1 MEKIKE
7 NIHNDFEKLKQN
19 KEQYFD
25 KFYNNNYNL
34 VYRISFSILKDKE
47 NSEDVTQ
54 NVFEKIYKLPNDKL
68 ADNFES
74 TWLYTVTKNESLQ
87 YIRKNK
93 FNIPLDENL
102 DIIISNNNEI
112 DDVAENEDYK
122 KIVKK
127 LNKKQEQI
135 VSLKVLSDFT
145 FKEIAEILSIPTT
158 TVQWYYYKS
167 IKSLKIAI
175 SNLAM
180 FIIALVIGLKVG
192 IKSDNEN
199 SKSNA
204 KLNSA
209 TSNETLQEDSSY
221 SDIKSET
228 SSGELNVSDS
238 ESTSKSDISSSNK
251 LLENSNIAEETIES
265 ILANDSVSEQTTSNV
280 NAISV
285 GLFSLAGIFLLI
297 SIIFS
302 IIFIKHQQKGRKKSS
317 KK

>member
-7 NIHNDFEKLKQN
+7 NIHNDFKNLKQN
-19 KEQYFD
+19 REQYFNE
-25 KFYNNNYNL
+25 FYNNNYNL

-68 ADNFES
+68 AENFES

-87 YIRKNK
+87 YIRKSK
-93 FNIPLDENL
+93 FNIPLDENI
-102 DIIISNNNEI
+102 DVIKSNNNEI
-112 DDVAENEDYK
+112 DDIVENEDYK

-127 LNKKQEQI
+127 LNKKEEQI
-135 VSLKVLSDFT
+135 ISLKVLSEFT
-145 FKEIAEILSIPTT
+145 FKEIGEILSMPTA

-180 FIIALVIGLKVG
+180 FIIALVTGLKVG
-192 IKSDNEN
+192 IRSDNEN
-199 SKSNA
+199 DKSNT
-204 KLNSA
+204 KNSP
-209 TSNETLQEDSSY
+209 TTNNNIQEDSSS
-221 SDIKSET
+221 SDIKSDSVYEQDNT
-228 SSGELNVSDS
+228 SKT
-238 ESTSKSDISSSNK
+238 ESTSRPNTSSV
-251 LLENSNIAEETIES
+251 ENSYIGNEKIES
-265 ILANDSVSEQTTSNV
+265 ISTSDSTAEISASNI
-280 NAISV
+280 NAISL
-285 GLFSLAGIFLLI
+285 GLLSAAGIFLLI

-302 IIFIKHQQKGRKKSS
+302 IIFIKHQQKDKKESS

>member
-7 NIHNDFEKLKQN
+7 NIHNDFENLKQN
-19 KEQYFD
+19 KEQYFNE
-25 KFYNNNYNL
+25 FYNNNYNL

-93 FNIPLDENL
+93 FNIPLDENI
-102 DIIISNNNEI
+102 DVIKTDNNEI
-112 DDVAENEDYK
+112 DDIAENEDYK
-122 KIVKK
+122 KMVKK
-127 LNKKQEQI
+127 LNKKEEQI
-135 VSLKVLSDFT
+135 VSLKVLSEFT
-145 FKEIAEILSIPTT
+145 FKEIGEILSMPTA

-180 FIIALVIGLKVG
+180 FIIALVTGLKVG
-192 IKSDNEN
+192 LKNDEKNSTNMDTATVNEEFQKDF
-199 SKSNA
+199 SS
-204 KLNSA
+204 
-209 TSNETLQEDSSY
+209 SNE
-221 SDIKSET
+221 KSGT
-228 SSGELNVSDS
+228 SSIT
-238 ESTSKSDISSSNK
+238 ESTSKQNISSVQNSHIVDEVN
-251 LLENSNIAEETIES
+251 ESVSVDSMAESSVSNI
-265 ILANDSVSEQTTSNV
+265 NC
-280 NAISV
+280 ISV
-285 GLFSLAGIFLLI
+285 GLLSLAGIFLLI

>member
-7 NIHNDFEKLKQN
+7 NIHNDFENLKQN
-19 KEQYFD
+19 KEQYFNE
-25 KFYNNNYNL
+25 FYNNNYNL

-93 FNIPLDENL
+93 FNIPLDENI
-102 DIIISNNNEI
+102 DVIKTDNNEI
-112 DDVAENEDYK
+112 DDIAENEDYK
-122 KIVKK
+122 KMVKK
-127 LNKKQEQI
+127 LNKKEEQI
-135 VSLKVLSDFT
+135 VSLKVLSEFT
-145 FKEIAEILSIPTT
+145 FKEIGEILSMPTA

-180 FIIALVIGLKVG
+180 FIIALVTGLKVG
-192 IKSDNEN
+192 LKNDEKNSTNMDTATVNEEFQKDFSSSDEKSG
-199 SKSNA
+199 
-204 KLNSA
+204 
-209 TSNETLQEDSSY
+209 
-221 SDIKSET
+221 T
-228 SSGELNVSDS
+228 SSIT
-238 ESTSKSDISSSNK
+238 ESTSKQNISSVQNSHIVDEVN
-251 LLENSNIAEETIES
+251 ESASVDSIAESSVSNI
-265 ILANDSVSEQTTSNV
+265 NG
-280 NAISV
+280 ISV
-285 GLFSLAGIFLLI
+285 GLLSLAGIFLLI

>member
-7 NIHNDFEKLKQN
+7 NIHNDFENLKQN
-19 KEQYFD
+19 KEQYFNE
-25 KFYNNNYNL
+25 FYNNNYNL

-93 FNIPLDENL
+93 FNIPLDENI
-102 DIIISNNNEI
+102 DVIKTDNNEI
-112 DDVAENEDYK
+112 DDIAENEDYK
-122 KIVKK
+122 KMVKK
-127 LNKKQEQI
+127 LNKKEEQI
-135 VSLKVLSDFT
+135 VSLKVLSEFT
-145 FKEIAEILSIPTT
+145 FKEIGEILSMPTA

-180 FIIALVIGLKVG
+180 FIIALVTGLKVG
-192 IKSDNEN
+192 LKNDEKNSTNMDTATVNEEFQKDFSSSDEKSG
-199 SKSNA
+199 
-204 KLNSA
+204 
-209 TSNETLQEDSSY
+209 
-221 SDIKSET
+221 T
-228 SSGELNVSDS
+228 SSIT
-238 ESTSKSDISSSNK
+238 ESTSKQNISSVQNSHIVD
-251 LLENSNIAEETIES
+251 EVVESASVDSIAESSVSNI
-265 ILANDSVSEQTTSNV
+265 NG
-280 NAISV
+280 ISV
-285 GLFSLAGIFLLI
+285 GLLSLAGIFLLI

>member
-7 NIHNDFEKLKQN
+7 NIHKDFKNLKQN
-19 KEQYFD
+19 KEQYFNE
-25 KFYNNNYNL
+25 FYNNNYNL

-68 ADNFES
+68 AENFES

-87 YIRKNK
+87 YIRKSK
-93 FNIPLDENL
+93 FNIPLDENI
-102 DIIISNNNEI
+102 DVIKSNNNEI
-112 DDVAENEDYK
+112 DDIVENEDYK

-127 LNKKQEQI
+127 LNKKEEQI
-135 VSLKVLSDFT
+135 ISLKVLSEFT
-145 FKEIAEILSIPTT
+145 FKEIGEILSMPTA

-180 FIIALVIGLKVG
+180 FIIALVTGLKVG
-192 IKSDNEN
+192 IRSDNEN
-199 SKSNA
+199 DKSNT
-204 KLNSA
+204 KNSLI
-209 TSNETLQEDSSY
+209 TNNNIQEDSSS
-221 SDIKSET
+221 SDIKLDSVYEQDNT
-228 SSGELNVSDS
+228 SKT
-238 ESTSKSDISSSNK
+238 ESTSRPNTSSV
-251 LLENSNIAEETIES
+251 ENSYVGDEIIGS
-265 ILANDSVSEQTTSNV
+265 LSKNDSTAEISASNI
-280 NAISV
+280 NAISL
-285 GLFSLAGIFLLI
+285 GLLSAAGIFLLI

-302 IIFIKHQQKGRKKSS
+302 IIFIKHQQKDKKESS

>member
-7 NIHNDFEKLKQN
+7 NIHNDFKNLKQN
-19 KEQYFD
+19 KEQYFNE
-25 KFYNNNYNL
+25 FYNNNYNL

-54 NVFEKIYKLPNDKL
+54 NVFEKIYKLPNEKL

-93 FNIPLDENL
+93 FNVSLDENINVIKS
-102 DIIISNNNEI
+102 DNNEI
-112 DDVAENEDYK
+112 DDIAENEDYN

-127 LNKKQEQI
+127 LNKKEEQI
-135 VSLKVLSDFT
+135 ISLKVLSEFT
-145 FKEIAEILSIPTT
+145 FKEIGEILSMPTA

-175 SNLAM
+175 SNFAM
-180 FIIALVIGLKVG
+180 FIIALVTGLKIG
-192 IKSDNEN
+192 IKTDNKTDKSDTELNFATSKEEN
-199 SKSNA
+199 QQN
-204 KLNSA
+204 LNS
-209 TSNETLQEDSSY
+209 
-221 SDIKSET
+221 SDI
-228 SSGELNVSDS
+228 NS
-238 ESTSKSDISSSNK
+238 ESTSISGSASESDTSSF
-251 LLENSNIAEETIES
+251 ENSHITGEVIES
-265 ILANDSVSEQTTSNV
+265 ISTNDFETKSSSLDVST
-280 NAISV
+280 ISV
-285 GLFSLAGIFLLI
+285 GLFSLAGVFLLI

-302 IIFIKHQQKGRKKSS
+302 IIFIKHQQKGKKKSS

>member
-7 NIHNDFEKLKQN
+7 NIHNDFENLKQN
-19 KEQYFD
+19 KEQYFNE
-25 KFYNNNYNL
+25 FYNNNYNL

-93 FNIPLDENL
+93 FNIPLDENINVIKS
-102 DIIISNNNEI
+102 DNNEI
-112 DDVAENEDYK
+112 DDIAENEDYK
-122 KIVKK
+122 KMVKK
-127 LNKKQEQI
+127 LNKKEEQI
-135 VSLKVLSDFT
+135 VSLKVLSEFT
-145 FKEIAEILSIPTT
+145 FKEIGEILSMPTA

-180 FIIALVIGLKVG
+180 FIIALVTGLKVG
-192 IKSDNEN
+192 LKNDEKSSTNMD
-199 SKSNA
+199 
-204 KLNSA
+204 SA
-209 TSNETLQEDSSY
+209 TVNEEFQKDFSS
-221 SDIKSET
+221 SDEKSET
-228 SSGELNVSDS
+228 SSITEI
-238 ESTSKSDISSSNK
+238 TSKQNISSVQNSHIVDEVN
-251 LLENSNIAEETIES
+251 ESVSVDSMAESSVSNI
-265 ILANDSVSEQTTSNV
+265 NC
-280 NAISV
+280 ISV
-285 GLFSLAGIFLLI
+285 GLLSLAGLFLLI

>member
-7 NIHNDFEKLKQN
+7 NIHNDFENLKQN
-19 KEQYFD
+19 KEQYFNE
-25 KFYNNNYNL
+25 FYNNNYNL

-93 FNIPLDENL
+93 FNIPLDENI
-102 DIIISNNNEI
+102 DVIKTDNNEI
-112 DDVAENEDYK
+112 DDIAENEDYK
-122 KIVKK
+122 KMVKK
-127 LNKKQEQI
+127 LNKKEEQI
-135 VSLKVLSDFT
+135 VSLKVLSEFT
-145 FKEIAEILSIPTT
+145 FKEIGEILSMPTA

-180 FIIALVIGLKVG
+180 FIIALVTGLKVG
-192 IKSDNEN
+192 LKNDEKNSTNMDTATVNEEFQKDFSSSDEKSG
-199 SKSNA
+199 
-204 KLNSA
+204 
-209 TSNETLQEDSSY
+209 
-221 SDIKSET
+221 T
-228 SSGELNVSDS
+228 SSIT
-238 ESTSKSDISSSNK
+238 ESTSKQNISSVQNSHIVDEVN
-251 LLENSNIAEETIES
+251 ESVSVDSIAESSVSNI
-265 ILANDSVSEQTTSNV
+265 NG
-280 NAISV
+280 ISV
-285 GLFSLAGIFLLI
+285 GLLSLAGIFLLI

>member
-7 NIHNDFEKLKQN
+7 NIHNDFKNLKQN
-19 KEQYFD
+19 REQYFNE
-25 KFYNNNYNL
+25 FYNNNYNL

-68 ADNFES
+68 AENFES

-87 YIRKNK
+87 YIRKSK
-93 FNIPLDENL
+93 FNIPLDENI
-102 DIIISNNNEI
+102 DVIKSNNNEI
-112 DDVAENEDYK
+112 DDIVENEDYK

-127 LNKKQEQI
+127 LNKKEEQI
-135 VSLKVLSDFT
+135 ISLKVLSEFT
-145 FKEIAEILSIPTT
+145 FKEIGEILSMPTA

-180 FIIALVIGLKVG
+180 FIIALVTGLKVG

-199 SKSNA
+199 DKSNT
-204 KLNSA
+204 KNSH
-209 TSNETLQEDSSY
+209 TTNNNIQEDFSS
-221 SDIKSET
+221 SDIKSDSVYKQDNTSKTESTLGPNT
-228 SSGELNVSDS
+228 SSV
-238 ESTSKSDISSSNK
+238 
-251 LLENSNIAEETIES
+251 ENSYVGDEIIGS
-265 ILANDSVSEQTTSNV
+265 LSKNDSTAEISASNI
-280 NAISV
+280 NAISL
-285 GLFSLAGIFLLI
+285 GLLSAAGIFLLI

-302 IIFIKHQQKGRKKSS
+302 IIFIKHQQKDKKESS

>member
-7 NIHNDFEKLKQN
+7 NIHNDFENLKQN
-19 KEQYFD
+19 KEQYFNE
-25 KFYNNNYNL
+25 FYNNNYNL

-93 FNIPLDENL
+93 FNIPLDENI
-102 DIIISNNNEI
+102 DVIKSDNNEI
-112 DDVAENEDYK
+112 DDIAENEDYK
-122 KIVKK
+122 KMVKK
-127 LNKKQEQI
+127 LNKKEEQI
-135 VSLKVLSDFT
+135 VSLKVLSEFT
-145 FKEIAEILSIPTT
+145 FKEIGEILSMPTA

-180 FIIALVIGLKVG
+180 FIIALVTGLKVG
-192 IKSDNEN
+192 LKNDEKNSTNMDTATVNEEFQKDFSSSDEKSG
-199 SKSNA
+199 
-204 KLNSA
+204 
-209 TSNETLQEDSSY
+209 
-221 SDIKSET
+221 T
-228 SSGELNVSDS
+228 SSIT
-238 ESTSKSDISSSNK
+238 ESTSKQNISSVQNSHIVD
-251 LLENSNIAEETIES
+251 EVVESASVDSIAESSVSNI
-265 ILANDSVSEQTTSNV
+265 NG
-280 NAISV
+280 ISV
-285 GLFSLAGIFLLI
+285 GLLSLAGIFLLI

>member
-7 NIHNDFEKLKQN
+7 NIHNDFENLKQN
-19 KEQYFD
+19 KEQYFNE
-25 KFYNNNYNL
+25 FYNNNYNL

-93 FNIPLDENL
+93 FNIPLDENI
-102 DIIISNNNEI
+102 DVIKTDNNEI
-112 DDVAENEDYK
+112 DDIAENEDYK
-122 KIVKK
+122 KMVKK
-127 LNKKQEQI
+127 LNKKEEQI
-135 VSLKVLSDFT
+135 VSLKVLSEFT
-145 FKEIAEILSIPTT
+145 FKEIGEILSMPTA

-180 FIIALVIGLKVG
+180 FIIALVTGLKVG
-192 IKSDNEN
+192 LKNDEKSSTNMD
-199 SKSNA
+199 
-204 KLNSA
+204 SA
-209 TSNETLQEDSSY
+209 TVNEEFQKDFSS
-221 SDIKSET
+221 SDEKSGT
-228 SSGELNVSDS
+228 SSIT
-238 ESTSKSDISSSNK
+238 ESTSKQNISSVQNSHIVD
-251 LLENSNIAEETIES
+251 EVVESASVDSIAESSVSNI
-265 ILANDSVSEQTTSNV
+265 NG
-280 NAISV
+280 ISV
-285 GLFSLAGIFLLI
+285 GLLSLAGLFLLI

-302 IIFIKHQQKGRKKSS
+302 IIFIKHQQKGGKKSS

>member
-7 NIHNDFEKLKQN
+7 NIHNDFENLKQN
-19 KEQYFD
+19 KEQYFNE
-25 KFYNNNYNL
+25 FYNNNYNL

-93 FNIPLDENL
+93 FNIPLDENI
-102 DIIISNNNEI
+102 DVIKTDNNEI
-112 DDVAENEDYK
+112 DDIAENEDYK
-122 KIVKK
+122 KMVKK
-127 LNKKQEQI
+127 LNKKEEQI
-135 VSLKVLSDFT
+135 VSLKVLSEFT
-145 FKEIAEILSIPTT
+145 FKEIGEILSMPTA

-180 FIIALVIGLKVG
+180 FIIALVTGLKVG
-192 IKSDNEN
+192 LKNDEKNSTNMDTATVNEEFQKDF
-199 SKSNA
+199 SS
-204 KLNSA
+204 
-209 TSNETLQEDSSY
+209 SNE
-221 SDIKSET
+221 KSGT
-228 SSGELNVSDS
+228 SSIT
-238 ESTSKSDISSSNK
+238 ESTSKQNISSVQNSHIVDEVN
-251 LLENSNIAEETIES
+251 ESVSVDSMAESSVSNI
-265 ILANDSVSEQTTSNV
+265 NG
-280 NAISV
+280 ISV
-285 GLFSLAGIFLLI
+285 GLLSLAGIFLLI

>member
-7 NIHNDFEKLKQN
+7 NIHNDFENLKQN
-19 KEQYFD
+19 KEQYFNE
-25 KFYNNNYNL
+25 FYNNNYNL

-93 FNIPLDENL
+93 FNIPLDENI
-102 DIIISNNNEI
+102 DVIKTDNNEI
-112 DDVAENEDYK
+112 DDIAENEDYK
-122 KIVKK
+122 KMVKK
-127 LNKKQEQI
+127 LNKKEEQI
-135 VSLKVLSDFT
+135 VSLKVLSEFT
-145 FKEIAEILSIPTT
+145 FKEIGEILSMPTA

-180 FIIALVIGLKVG
+180 FIIALVTGLKVG
-192 IKSDNEN
+192 LKNDEKSSTNMD
-199 SKSNA
+199 
-204 KLNSA
+204 SA
-209 TSNETLQEDSSY
+209 TVNEEFQKDFSS
-221 SDIKSET
+221 SDEKSGT
-228 SSGELNVSDS
+228 SSIT
-238 ESTSKSDISSSNK
+238 ESTSKQNISSVQNSHIVD
-251 LLENSNIAEETIES
+251 EVVESASVDSIAESSVSNI
-265 ILANDSVSEQTTSNV
+265 NG
-280 NAISV
+280 ISV
-285 GLFSLAGIFLLI
+285 GLLSLAGIFLLI

>member
-7 NIHNDFEKLKQN
+7 NIHNDFENLKQN
-19 KEQYFD
+19 KEQYFNE
-25 KFYNNNYNL
+25 FYNNNYNL

-93 FNIPLDENL
+93 FNIPLDENI
-102 DIIISNNNEI
+102 DVIKTDNNEI
-112 DDVAENEDYK
+112 DDIAENEDYK
-122 KIVKK
+122 KMVKK
-127 LNKKQEQI
+127 LNKKEEQI
-135 VSLKVLSDFT
+135 VSLKVLSEFT
-145 FKEIAEILSIPTT
+145 FKEIGEILSMPTA

-180 FIIALVIGLKVG
+180 FIIALVTGLKVG
-192 IKSDNEN
+192 LKNDEKSSTNMD
-199 SKSNA
+199 
-204 KLNSA
+204 SA
-209 TSNETLQEDSSY
+209 TVNEEFQKDFSS
-221 SDIKSET
+221 SDEKSET
-228 SSGELNVSDS
+228 SSIT
-238 ESTSKSDISSSNK
+238 ESTSKQNISSVQNSHIVDEVN
-251 LLENSNIAEETIES
+251 ESVSVDSMAESSVSNI
-265 ILANDSVSEQTTSNV
+265 NC
-280 NAISV
+280 ISV
-285 GLFSLAGIFLLI
+285 GLLSLAGLFLLI

-302 IIFIKHQQKGRKKSS
+302 IIFIKHQQKGGKKSS

>member
-7 NIHNDFEKLKQN
+7 NIHNDFENLKQN
-19 KEQYFD
+19 KEQYFNE
-25 KFYNNNYNL
+25 FYNNNYNL

-93 FNIPLDENL
+93 FNIPLDENI
-102 DIIISNNNEI
+102 DVIKTDNNEF
-112 DDVAENEDYK
+112 DDIAENEDYK
-122 KIVKK
+122 KMVKK
-127 LNKKQEQI
+127 LNKKEEQI
-135 VSLKVLSDFT
+135 VSLKVLSEFT
-145 FKEIAEILSIPTT
+145 FKEIGEILSMPTA

-180 FIIALVIGLKVG
+180 FIIALVTGLKVG
-192 IKSDNEN
+192 LKNDEKNSTNMDTATVNEEFQKDFSSSDEKSG
-199 SKSNA
+199 
-204 KLNSA
+204 
-209 TSNETLQEDSSY
+209 
-221 SDIKSET
+221 T
-228 SSGELNVSDS
+228 SSIT
-238 ESTSKSDISSSNK
+238 ESTSKQNISSVQNSHIVDEVN
-251 LLENSNIAEETIES
+251 ESASVDSIAESSVSNI
-265 ILANDSVSEQTTSNV
+265 NG
-280 NAISV
+280 ISV
-285 GLFSLAGIFLLI
+285 GLLSLAGIFLLI

>member
-7 NIHNDFEKLKQN
+7 NIHNDFKNLKQN
-19 KEQYFD
+19 KEQYFNE
-25 KFYNNNYNL
+25 FYNNNYNL

-68 ADNFES
+68 AENFES

-87 YIRKNK
+87 YIRKSK
-93 FNIPLDENL
+93 FNIPLDENI
-102 DIIISNNNEI
+102 DVVKSNTNEI
-112 DDVAENEDYK
+112 DNIVENEDYK

-127 LNKKQEQI
+127 LNKKEEQI
-135 VSLKVLSDFT
+135 ISLKVLSGFT
-145 FKEIAEILSIPTT
+145 FKEIGEILSMPTA

-180 FIIALVIGLKVG
+180 FIIALVTGLKVG
-192 IKSDNEN
+192 IKSDNE
-199 SKSNA
+199 KSNT
-204 KLNSA
+204 KINSP
-209 TSNETLQEDSSY
+209 TTNNNIQEDSSS
-221 SDIKSET
+221 SDIKSE
-228 SSGELNVSDS
+228 NVD
-238 ESTSKSDISSSNK
+238 STSKTESTTRPNTSSF
-251 LLENSNIAEETIES
+251 ENSHKKDEIVES
-265 ILANDSVSEQTTSNV
+265 IIASDSTTEVSASNI

-285 GLFSLAGIFLLI
+285 GLLSVAGIFLLI

-302 IIFIKHQQKGRKKSS
+302 IIFIKHQQKDKKESS

>member
-7 NIHNDFEKLKQN
+7 NIHNDFKNLKQN
-19 KEQYFD
+19 KKQYFNE
-25 KFYNNNYNL
+25 FYNNNYNL

-68 ADNFES
+68 AENFES

-87 YIRKNK
+87 YIRKRK
-93 FNIPLDENL
+93 FNIPLDENI
-102 DIIISNNNEI
+102 DVVKSNTNEI
-112 DDVAENEDYK
+112 DNIVENEDYK

-127 LNKKQEQI
+127 LNKKEEQI
-135 VSLKVLSDFT
+135 ISLKVLSEFT
-145 FKEIAEILSIPTT
+145 FKEIGEILSMPTA

-180 FIIALVIGLKVG
+180 FIIALITGLKVG
-192 IKSDNEN
+192 IKSDNKNDKRNTKIN
-199 SKSNA
+199 SPTTND
-204 KLNSA
+204 NI
-209 TSNETLQEDSSY
+209 QEDFSP
-221 SDIKSET
+221 SDIKSESVDST
-228 SSGELNVSDS
+228 SKT
-238 ESTSKSDISSSNK
+238 ESTSRPNTSSF
-251 LLENSNIAEETIES
+251 ENSHIKDEMIES
-265 ILANDSVSEQTTSNV
+265 ISTSDSTTEVSASNI

-285 GLFSLAGIFLLI
+285 GLLSAAGIFLLI

-302 IIFIKHQQKGRKKSS
+302 IIFIKHQQKDRKESS

>member
-7 NIHNDFEKLKQN
+7 NIHNDFENLKQN
-19 KEQYFD
+19 KEQYFNE
-25 KFYNNNYNL
+25 FYNNNYNL

-93 FNIPLDENL
+93 FNIPLDENI
-102 DIIISNNNEI
+102 DVIKSDNNEI
-112 DDVAENEDYK
+112 DDIAENEDYK
-122 KIVKK
+122 KMVKK
-127 LNKKQEQI
+127 LNKKEEQI
-135 VSLKVLSDFT
+135 ISLKVLSEFT
-145 FKEIAEILSIPTT
+145 FKEIGEILSMPTA

-175 SNLAM
+175 SNFAM
-180 FIIALVIGLKVG
+180 FIIALVTGLKVG
-192 IKSDNEN
+192 LKNDEKSSTNMD
-199 SKSNA
+199 
-204 KLNSA
+204 SA
-209 TSNETLQEDSSY
+209 TVNEEFQKDSSS
-221 SDIKSET
+221 SDQKSGI
-228 SSGELNVSDS
+228 SSIT
-238 ESTSKSDISSSNK
+238 ESTSKPNISSVQNSHIVDEVN
-251 LLENSNIAEETIES
+251 ESVSVDSMAESSVSNI
-265 ILANDSVSEQTTSNV
+265 NC
-280 NAISV
+280 ISV
-285 GLFSLAGIFLLI
+285 GLLSLAGLFLLI

>member
-7 NIHNDFEKLKQN
+7 NIHNDFENLKQN
-19 KEQYFD
+19 KEQYFNE
-25 KFYNNNYNL
+25 FYNNNYNL

-93 FNIPLDENL
+93 FNIPLDENI
-102 DIIISNNNEI
+102 DVIKTDNNEI
-112 DDVAENEDYK
+112 DDIAENEDYK
-122 KIVKK
+122 KMVKK
-127 LNKKQEQI
+127 LNKKEEQI
-135 VSLKVLSDFT
+135 VSLKVLSEFT
-145 FKEIAEILSIPTT
+145 FKEIGEILSMPTA

-180 FIIALVIGLKVG
+180 FIIALVTGLKVG
-192 IKSDNEN
+192 LKNDEKNSTNMDTATVNEEFQKDF
-199 SKSNA
+199 SS
-204 KLNSA
+204 
-209 TSNETLQEDSSY
+209 SNE
-221 SDIKSET
+221 KSGT
-228 SSGELNVSDS
+228 SSIT
-238 ESTSKSDISSSNK
+238 ESTSKQNISSVQNSHIVDEVN
-251 LLENSNIAEETIES
+251 ESASVDSIAESSVSNI
-265 ILANDSVSEQTTSNV
+265 NG
-280 NAISV
+280 ISV
-285 GLFSLAGIFLLI
+285 GLLSLAGIFLLI

>member
-7 NIHNDFEKLKQN
+7 NIHNDFENLKQN
-19 KEQYFD
+19 KEQYFNE
-25 KFYNNNYNL
+25 FYNNNYNL
-34 VYRISFSILKDKE
+34 IYRISFSILKDKE

-93 FNIPLDENL
+93 FNIPLDENI
-102 DIIISNNNEI
+102 DVIKSDNNEI
-112 DDVAENEDYK
+112 DDIAENEDYK
-122 KIVKK
+122 KMVKK
-127 LNKKQEQI
+127 LNKKEEQI
-135 VSLKVLSDFT
+135 VSLKVLSEFT
-145 FKEIAEILSIPTT
+145 FKEIGEILSMPTA

-180 FIIALVIGLKVG
+180 FIIALVTGLKVG
-192 IKSDNEN
+192 LKNDEKSSTNMD
-199 SKSNA
+199 
-204 KLNSA
+204 SA
-209 TSNETLQEDSSY
+209 TVNEEFQKDFSS
-221 SDIKSET
+221 SDEKSET
-228 SSGELNVSDS
+228 SSIT
-238 ESTSKSDISSSNK
+238 ESTSKQNISSVQNSHIVDEVN
-251 LLENSNIAEETIES
+251 ESVSVDSMAESSVSNI
-265 ILANDSVSEQTTSNV
+265 NC
-280 NAISV
+280 ISV
-285 GLFSLAGIFLLI
+285 GLLSLAGLFLLI

-302 IIFIKHQQKGRKKSS
+302 IIFIKHQQKGGKKSS